1 MFFSLPVEFVIHP
14 TICSSCSTAN
24 FTGFRY
30 KCLKCYNTNLCQNCF
45 WTGRSTNSHN
55 AEKHSCKEYL
65 TYKSP
70 SKQLGNSLK
79 RSFRLKS
86 SPKNK
91 IEINDD
97 FLKMPNSLKV
107 NFDSANPPGSPFNQL
122 QDFDAI
128 SDLTYDNVECS
139 LDGTNQFEVLPG
151 EQMYYT
157 SLNEGSPRMLNELIA
172 NPPAQYIIIE
182 RQPDDAWPLDQ
193 QLVND
198 LNFGL
203 DDEHRLIS
211 MYAASLANSNSLNSI
226 VEGYDQFGN
235 PVVHSITVDSHLSD
249 QLNDAYLNQ
258 QLAECALDY
267 ENKNREL
274 MMEIMRLRGVRDVSP
289 SSDYNSLVNSV
300 SNNLRSLSRFSNSP
314 VLSIKS
320 QQDAVAIEELCY
332 LRERKSELESHL
344 QTLLSSKEQL
354 KNQLQNTIK
363 MTENFQNLCSAPSSV
378 NSTLNKKEAFALQ
391 KDLNNLQKSAIKRDK
406 MYEEIEDLLEEEILQ
421 SHQNELD
428 EEINKVQLEEQKL
441 QEEKELL
448 EDFDR
453 ILSVEET
460 ASRLMSDKPTAGQS
474 TGSAGQF
481 NPNSN
486 QLSNPSNDETTSDDS
501 VTLHEELPTKQQHKL
516 YGQANYGSTNGERYA
531 VESQFNGGKQ
541 MEANNNSISG
551 HPEKPDSYK
560 AANSSMN
567 SGFNQSESGNQ
578 IEFNEEAVSI
588 RSRSVH
594 DLAAITNCDSQFHFH
609 PFNFRFVFLV
619 FVFRIFPIFGLSN
632 RDACKIWS
640 TQCQRSL
647 KVKMNSIWNNNFFSS
662 HR

>member
-1 MFFSLPVEFVIHP
+1 MCSPVEFVIHP
-14 TICSSCSTAN
+14 TICSACSTAN

-65 TYKSP
+65 NYKSP
-70 SKQLGNSLK
+70 GKQLGNSLK

-91 IEINDD
+91 MEINDD
-97 FLKMPNSLKV
+97 FLKMPNKV
-107 NFDSANPPGSPFNQL
+107 NFDAPGSPYNQL
-122 QDFDAI
+122 ADFDGVSEQI
-128 SDLTYDNVECS
+128 YDNAECS

-151 EQMYYT
+151 EQMYYV
-157 SLNEGSPRMLNELIA
+157 NEGSPRMVVTNQ
-172 NPPAQYIIIE
+172 PAQYIIIE
-182 RQPDDAWPLDQ
+182 HQPDGVWPLDQ
-193 QLVND
+193 QFVND

-211 MYAASLANSNSLNSI
+211 MYAASLANSNSMNSI
-226 VEGYDQFGN
+226 VDYDQFGN

-274 MMEIMRLRGVRDVSP
+274 MMEIMRLQGVRDVSP

-332 LRERKSELESHL
+332 LRERKSELENHL
-344 QTLLSSKEQL
+344 QTLLMSKEQL

-391 KDLNNLQKSAIKRDK
+391 KDLNNLQKTAIKRDK
-406 MYEEIEDLLEEEILQ
+406 MFEEIEDLLEEEILQ

-428 EEINKVQLEEQKL
+428 EEINKVQQEEQKL

-460 ASRLMSDKPTAGQS
+460 ASRLLAEKQATGQP
-474 TGSAGQF
+474 TGSQF
-481 NPNSN
+481 PATSN
-486 QLSNPSNDETTSDDS
+486 LSTNDETTSDDS
-501 VTLHEELPTKQQHKL
+501 VTLHEELPAKSQATKAHNL
-516 YGQANYGSTNGERYA
+516 YSQANYVPTNGHV
-531 VESQFNGGKQ
+531 VEQFNGGKQ
-541 MEANNNSISG
+541 VEANNNCISG
-551 HPEKPDSYK
+551 LAEKQPDSYK
-560 AANSSMN
+560 VANSMQSMQN
-567 SGFNQSESGNQ
+567 GGFNQSESGNQ
-578 IEFNEEAVSI
+578 IELNEEAVSI
-588 RSRSVH
+588 
-594 DLAAITNCDSQFHFH
+594 
-609 PFNFRFVFLV
+609 
-619 FVFRIFPIFGLSN
+619 LS
-632 RDACKIWS
+632 
-640 TQCQRSL
+640 
-647 KVKMNSIWNNNFFSS
+647 
-662 HR
+662 